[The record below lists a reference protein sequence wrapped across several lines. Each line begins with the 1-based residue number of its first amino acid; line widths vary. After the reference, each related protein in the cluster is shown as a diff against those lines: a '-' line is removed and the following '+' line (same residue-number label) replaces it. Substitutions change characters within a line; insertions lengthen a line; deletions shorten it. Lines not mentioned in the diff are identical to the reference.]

1 MMRTAPLR
9 VLHVGKFYPPHPGGM
24 ESHLQ
29 TLCEE
34 LSKSIE
40 VEVLVASDR
49 FRSER
54 STQGKVEL
62 VRLATALMLH
72 GTPIVPLMARAM
84 RHARPD
90 VVHLHFP
97 NPMAALAC
105 LMSRLD
111 VPIVIT
117 WHSDVVR
124 QRRAA
129 AAFAPL
135 LSMLLR
141 RCSAIIVGSAAYIE
155 TSAVLSAHR
164 NLCRVIPYGIRVDA
178 FEHPNAARVAELRQ
192 HYGER
197 IVLGAGRL
205 VYYKGFEHLVRAMA
219 DVRATALIAGDGP
232 LSGALAAE
240 ATRLGVGDRVV
251 LLGRVNDADLKA
263 CYHACDVFA
272 LPSVERSEAFG
283 IVQLE
288 AMACGLP
295 VVNTRLDSAVPHV
308 SLDGLTGLT
317 VPPGDPAALAAALR
331 VLLDDPPRRATMGA
345 AAKWRVHEEFSAELM
360 ARRTLEVYR
369 EVAGGERGLHWQFVY
384 LTIEFLFGRRFDT
397 AIEIIWVAMPLNI
410 IRCGLR
416 R

>member
-1 MMRTAPLR
+1 MMRTTPLK
-9 VLHVGKFYPPHPGGM
+9 VLHVGKFYPPYPGGM

-49 FRSER
+49 WRSER
-54 STQGKVEL
+54 SRQGQVEL

-72 GTPIVPLMARAM
+72 GTPVVPLMARAM
-84 RHARPD
+84 RRAQPD

-105 LMSRLD
+105 LMSRLA
-111 VPIVIT
+111 VPIVVT

-135 LSMLLR
+135 LSLLLR
-141 RCSAIIVGSAAYIE
+141 RCAAIIVGSTAYIE
-155 TSAVLSAHR
+155 TSAVLSARR
-164 NLCRVIPYGIRVDA
+164 NLCHVIPFGIRADA
-178 FEHPNAARVAELRQ
+178 FEHPNIARVAELRRR
-192 HYGER
+192 YGER
-197 IVLGAGRL
+197 VVLGVGRL
-205 VYYKGFEHLVRAMA
+205 IYYKGFEHLVRAMA
-219 DVRATALIAGDGP
+219 DVQATALIAGDGP
-232 LSGALAAE
+232 LGVALSAE
-240 ATRLGVGDRVV
+240 AVRLGVGDRVA

-263 CYHACDVFA
+263 CYNACDVFA

-288 AMACGLP
+288 AMACGKP
-295 VVNTRLDSAVPHV
+295 VVNTWLDSAVPHV

-317 VPPGDPAALAAALR
+317 VPPGDPKALAAALNA
-331 VLLDDPPRRATMGA
+331 LLDDPARRVAMGA
-345 AAKWRVHEEFSAELM
+345 AGRRRVREEFSAELM

-369 EVAGGERGLHWQFVY
+369 EVVAGAAHERRA
-384 LTIEFLFGRRFDT
+384 E
-397 AIEIIWVAMPLNI
+397 
-410 IRCGLR
+410 
-416 R
+416 

>member
-1 MMRTAPLR
+1 MMMEAGRLK
-9 VLHVGKFYPPHPGGM
+9 VLHVGKFYPPYPGGI

-49 FRSER
+49 WRSER
-54 STQGKVEL
+54 STQSGVEV

-72 GTPIVPLMARAM
+72 GTPIVPLMAREM
-84 RHARPD
+84 RRARPD

-111 VPIVIT
+111 GPIVVT

-135 LSMLLR
+135 LSLLLR
-141 RCSAIIVGSAAYIE
+141 RCSAIIVGSTAYIE
-155 TSAVLSAHR
+155 TSAVLSSR
-164 NLCRVIPYGIRVDA
+164 RELCRVIPFGIRADA
-178 FEHPNAARVAELRQ
+178 FEHPDAARVAELRRR
-192 HYGER
+192 YGER
-197 IVLGAGRL
+197 IVLGVGRL
-205 VYYKGFEHLVRAMA
+205 IYYKGFENLVRAMA
-219 DVRATALIAGDGP
+219 GVRATALIAGDGP
-232 LSGALAAE
+232 LGGTLADE
-240 ATRLGVGDRVV
+240 AGRLGVADRVV

-288 AMACGLP
+288 AMACGKP

-317 VPPGDPAALAAALR
+317 VPPGDPAALAAALNA
-331 VLLDDPPRRATMGA
+331 LLDDPARRAAMGA
-345 AAKWRVHEEFSAELM
+345 AARQRVREEFSAELM

-369 EVAGGERGLHWQFVY
+369 EVVAGAAR
-384 LTIEFLFGRRFDT
+384 TRR
-397 AIEIIWVAMPLNI
+397 AE
-410 IRCGLR
+410 
-416 R
+416 

>member
-1 MMRTAPLR
+1 MKEAAPLK

-34 LSKSIE
+34 LSKAIE

-49 FRSER
+49 WRSER
-54 STQGKVEL
+54 STQGGVD
-62 VRLATALMLH
+62 VARLATALMLH
-72 GTPIVPLMARAM
+72 GTPIVPPMAREM
-84 RHARPD
+84 RRARPD
-90 VVHLHFP
+90 LVHLHFP
-97 NPMAALAC
+97 NPMAAVAC

-135 LSMLLR
+135 LSVLLR
-141 RCSAIIVGSAAYIE
+141 RCAAIIVASSSHID
-155 TSAVLSAHR
+155 TSPVLRAR
-164 NLCRVIPYGIRVDA
+164 RELCRVIPFGIRTEA
-178 FEHPNAARVAELRQ
+178 FEHPDDARVAELRRR
-192 HYGER
+192 YGER
-197 IVLGAGRL
+197 IVLGVGRL
-205 VYYKGFEHLVRAMA
+205 IYYKGFEHLVRAMA
-219 DVRATALIAGDGP
+219 DVRGTLLLAGDGP
-232 LSGALAAE
+232 LRGALEAE
-240 ATRLGVGDRVV
+240 ARRLGIAERVV
-251 LLGRVNDADLKA
+251 LMGRVNDAELRA

-272 LPSVERSEAFG
+272 LPSVARSEAFG

-288 AMACGLP
+288 AMACGRP

-331 VLLDDPPRRATMGA
+331 ALLDDPARRAAMGA
-345 AAKWRVHEEFSAELM
+345 AARLRVREEFSAEPM

-369 EVAGGERGLHWQFVY
+369 EVVADAA
-384 LTIEFLFGRRFDT
+384 RRRDT
-397 AIEIIWVAMPLNI
+397 TDAA
-410 IRCGLR
+410 R
-416 R
+416 RARAARRPG

>member
-1 MMRTAPLR
+1 MRTAPLK

-34 LSKSIE
+34 LSKSIQ

-49 FRSER
+49 WRSAR
-54 STQGKVEL
+54 STQGNVEL

-72 GTPIVPLMARAM
+72 GTPIVPLMARAI
-84 RHARPD
+84 RRARPD
-90 VVHLHFP
+90 VLHLHFP

-111 VPIVIT
+111 VPLVVT

-135 LSMLLR
+135 LSLLLR
-141 RCSAIIVGSAAYIE
+141 RCAAIIVGSTAYVE
-155 TSAVLSAHR
+155 TSAVLSTR
-164 NLCRVIPYGIRVDA
+164 RKLCRVIPFGIGAAA
-178 FEHPNAARVAELRQ
+178 FEHPDAARVAELRRR
-192 HYGER
+192 YGER
-197 IVLGAGRL
+197 IVLGVGRL
-205 VYYKGFEHLVRAMA
+205 IYYKGFEHLVRAMA

-232 LSGALAAE
+232 LSGALKAE
-240 ATRLGVGDRVV
+240 AARLGVGDRVV
-251 LLGRVNDADLKA
+251 LLGRVNDTDLKA

-288 AMACGLP
+288 AMACGRP

-317 VPPGDPAALAAALR
+317 VPPGDPAALAAALNA
-331 VLLDDPPRRATMGA
+331 LLDDPARRAAMGA
-345 AAKWRVHEEFSAELM
+345 AARQRVREEFSAELM

-369 EVAGGERGLHWQFVY
+369 EVVAGAARERRAV
-384 LTIEFLFGRRFDT
+384 
-397 AIEIIWVAMPLNI
+397 
-410 IRCGLR
+410 
-416 R
+416 

>member
-1 MMRTAPLR
+1 MGDAPFK
-9 VLHVGKFYPPHPGGM
+9 VLHVGKFYPPHFGGM

-34 LSKSIE
+34 LCKSIE

-49 FRSER
+49 WRSER
-54 STQGKVEL
+54 SMQSGVKVA
-62 VRLATALMLH
+62 RLATALMLH

-84 RHARPD
+84 RRARPD

-105 LMSRLD
+105 VMSRLD
-111 VPIVIT
+111 VPIVVT

-135 LSMLLR
+135 LSLLLR
-141 RCSAIIVGSAAYIE
+141 RCAAIIVGSTVYIE
-155 TSAVLSAHR
+155 TSTVLSAR
-164 NLCRVIPYGIRVDA
+164 RKLCHVIPFGIRAKD
-178 FEHPNAARVAELRQ
+178 FEHPDAARVAEVHRR
-192 HYGER
+192 YGER
-197 IVLGAGRL
+197 IVLGVGRL
-205 VYYKGFEHLVRAMA
+205 IYYKGFETLVGAMA

-232 LSGALAAE
+232 LSGALEAE
-240 ATRLGVGDRVV
+240 VARLGVADRVV

-263 CYHACDVFA
+263 YYHACDVFA

-288 AMACGLP
+288 AMACGKP

-317 VPPGDPAALAAALR
+317 VPPGDRAALAAALNA
-331 VLLDDPPRRATMGA
+331 LLDDPARRAAMGA
-345 AAKWRVHEEFSAELM
+345 AGRQRVREEFSAELM

-369 EVAGGERGLHWQFVY
+369 EIALGAARRRG
-384 LTIEFLFGRRFDT
+384 TG
-397 AIEIIWVAMPLNI
+397 
-410 IRCGLR
+410 
-416 R
+416 

>member
-1 MMRTAPLR
+1 MRSLSDTSSPSKTTGAATLK
-9 VLHVGKFYPPHPGGM
+9 VLHVGKFYPPHFGGM

-40 VEVLVASDR
+40 VQVLVASDQR
-49 FRSER
+49 RTER
-54 STQGKVEL
+54 STQGGVE
-62 VRLATALMLH
+62 VARLATPLMLH

-84 RHARPD
+84 SRARPD

-129 AAFAPL
+129 AVFAPL
-135 LSMLLR
+135 LSLLLR
-141 RCSAIIVGSAAYIE
+141 RCAAIIVGSTAYIE
-155 TSAVLSAHR
+155 TSAVLSAR
-164 NLCRVIPYGIRVDA
+164 RKLCRVIPFGIRAGD
-178 FEHPNAARVAELRQ
+178 FEHPDATRVAEVRRR
-192 HYGER
+192 HGER
-197 IVLGAGRL
+197 IVLGVGRL
-205 VYYKGFEHLVRAMA
+205 IYYKGFENLVRAMV
-219 DVRATALIAGDGP
+219 DVRATALIAGEGQ

-240 ATRLGVGDRVV
+240 AARLGVADRVV

-263 CYHACDVFA
+263 CYHACGVFA

-288 AMACGLP
+288 AMACGKP
-295 VVNTRLDSAVPHV
+295 VVNTWIDSAVPHV
-308 SLDGLTGLT
+308 SLDGVTGLT
-317 VPPGDPAALAAALR
+317 VPPGDPTALAAALNA
-331 VLLDDPPRRATMGA
+331 LLDGPARRAAMGA
-345 AAKWRVHEEFSAELM
+345 AGRQRVREEFSAELM

-369 EVAGGERGLHWQFVY
+369 EIAPGAARWRSY
-384 LTIEFLFGRRFDT
+384 
-397 AIEIIWVAMPLNI
+397 
-410 IRCGLR
+410 
-416 R
+416 

>member
-1 MMRTAPLR
+1 MMMEAGRLK
-9 VLHVGKFYPPHPGGM
+9 VLHVGKFYPPYPGGI

-49 FRSER
+49 WRSER
-54 STQGKVEL
+54 STQSGVEV

-72 GTPIVPLMARAM
+72 GTPIVPLMAREM
-84 RHARPD
+84 RRARPD

-111 VPIVIT
+111 VPIVVT

-135 LSMLLR
+135 LSLLLR
-141 RCSAIIVGSAAYIE
+141 RCSAIIVGSTAYIE
-155 TSAVLSAHR
+155 TSAVLSSR
-164 NLCRVIPYGIRVDA
+164 RELCRVIPFGIRADA
-178 FEHPNAARVAELRQ
+178 FEHPDAARVAELRRR
-192 HYGER
+192 YGER
-197 IVLGAGRL
+197 IVLGVGRL
-205 VYYKGFEHLVRAMA
+205 IYYKGFENLVRAMA
-219 DVRATALIAGDGP
+219 GVRATALIAGDGP
-232 LSGALAAE
+232 LGGTLADE
-240 ATRLGVGDRVV
+240 AGRLGVADRVV

-288 AMACGLP
+288 AMACGKP

-317 VPPGDPAALAAALR
+317 VPPGDPAALAAALDA
-331 VLLDDPPRRATMGA
+331 LLDDPARRAAMGA
-345 AAKWRVHEEFSAELM
+345 AARQRVREEFSAGLM

-369 EVAGGERGLHWQFVY
+369 EVVAGAAR
-384 LTIEFLFGRRFDT
+384 TRR
-397 AIEIIWVAMPLNI
+397 AE
-410 IRCGLR
+410 
-416 R
+416 

>member
-1 MMRTAPLR
+1 MGDAPFK
-9 VLHVGKFYPPHPGGM
+9 VLHVGKFYPPHFGGM

-34 LSKSIE
+34 LCKSIE

-49 FRSER
+49 WRSER
-54 STQGKVEL
+54 SMQSGVE
-62 VRLATALMLH
+62 VARLATALMLH

-84 RHARPD
+84 RRARPD

-97 NPMAALAC
+97 NPMAVLAC
-105 LMSRLD
+105 VMSRLD
-111 VPIVIT
+111 VPLVVT

-135 LSMLLR
+135 LSLLLR
-141 RCSAIIVGSAAYIE
+141 RCAAIIVGSTVYIE
-155 TSAVLSAHR
+155 TSTVLSAR
-164 NLCRVIPYGIRVDA
+164 RKLCHVIPFGIRAKD
-178 FEHPNAARVAELRQ
+178 FEHPDAARVAEVRRR
-192 HYGER
+192 YGER
-197 IVLGAGRL
+197 IVLGVGRL
-205 VYYKGFEHLVRAMA
+205 IYYKGFETLVGAMA

-240 ATRLGVGDRVV
+240 VARLGVADRVV

-263 CYHACDVFA
+263 YYHACDVFA

-288 AMACGLP
+288 AMACGKP

-317 VPPGDPAALAAALR
+317 VPPGDRAALAAALNA
-331 VLLDDPPRRATMGA
+331 LLDDPARRAAMGA
-345 AAKWRVHEEFSAELM
+345 AGRQRVREEFSAELM

-369 EVAGGERGLHWQFVY
+369 EIALGAARRRG
-384 LTIEFLFGRRFDT
+384 TG
-397 AIEIIWVAMPLNI
+397 
-410 IRCGLR
+410 
-416 R
+416 

>member
-1 MMRTAPLR
+1 MMRDAPLK

-49 FRSER
+49 WRSER

-84 RHARPD
+84 RQARPD

-111 VPIVIT
+111 VPIVVT

-135 LSMLLR
+135 LS
-141 RCSAIIVGSAAYIE
+141 
-155 TSAVLSAHR
+155 
-164 NLCRVIPYGIRVDA
+164 
-178 FEHPNAARVAELRQ
+178 
-192 HYGER
+192 
-197 IVLGAGRL
+197 
-205 VYYKGFEHLVRAMA
+205 
-219 DVRATALIAGDGP
+219 
-232 LSGALAAE
+232 
-240 ATRLGVGDRVV
+240 
-251 LLGRVNDADLKA
+251 
-263 CYHACDVFA
+263 HA
-272 LPSVERSEAFG
+272 
-283 IVQLE
+283 
-288 AMACGLP
+288 
-295 VVNTRLDSAVPHV
+295 
-308 SLDGLTGLT
+308 
-317 VPPGDPAALAAALR
+317 AAALR
-331 VLLDDPPRRATMGA
+331 RDHRRFDNLYRNFRSAQRAARAVPRNSLRHTRRRLRASRHHARRRAA
-345 AAKWRVHEEFSAELM
+345 PALWRTRR
-360 ARRTLEVYR
+360 ARRRPSHLLQGLRVPGARDGGRAGNGTDCR
-369 EVAGGERGLHWQFVY
+369 RRAAQRRAGGEAARLG
-384 LTIEFLFGRRFDT
+384 I
-397 AIEIIWVAMPLNI
+397 AIESYCWAASTTPI
-410 IRCGLR
+410 
-416 R
+416 

>member
-1 MMRTAPLR
+1 MMETAPLKI
-9 VLHVGKFYPPHPGGM
+9 LHVGKFYPPHPGGM

-34 LSKSIE
+34 LSKSIKI
-40 VEVLVASDR
+40 EVLVASDR
-49 FRSER
+49 WRSER
-54 STQGKVEL
+54 STQGEIQL

-84 RHARPD
+84 RRARAD

-105 LMSRLD
+105 LMSRLHA
-111 VPIVIT
+111 PIVVT

-141 RCSAIIVGSAAYIE
+141 RCAAIIAGSTAYIE
-155 TSAVLSAHR
+155 TSAVLGARR
-164 NLCRVIPYGIRVDA
+164 NLCRVIPYGIRADA
-178 FEHPNAARVAELRQ
+178 FEHPDTARVAELRRR
-192 HYGER
+192 YGER
-197 IVLGAGRL
+197 IVLGVGRL
-205 VYYKGFEHLVRAMA
+205 IYYKGFEHLVRAMA
-219 DVRATALIAGDGP
+219 DVRATALIAGEGP
-232 LSGALAAE
+232 LGGALAAE
-240 ATRLGVGDRVV
+240 AARLGVADRVV
-251 LLGRVNDADLKA
+251 LLGRVDDADLKA

-272 LPSVERSEAFG
+272 LPSVERSEAYG

-288 AMACGLP
+288 AMACGKP

-317 VPPGDPAALAAALR
+317 VPPGDPAVLAAALNA
-331 VLLDDPPRRATMGA
+331 LLNDPARRAAMGA
-345 AAKWRVHEEFSAELM
+345 AGRKRVREEFSAGVM
-360 ARRTLEVYR
+360 AERTLEVYR
-369 EVAGGERGLHWQFVY
+369 EVVAAHGLGAGVCAGKQ
-384 LTIEFLFGRRFDT
+384 
-397 AIEIIWVAMPLNI
+397 
-410 IRCGLR
+410 
-416 R
+416 

>member
-1 MMRTAPLR
+1 
-9 VLHVGKFYPPHPGGM
+9 M

-34 LSKSIE
+34 LRKSVE

-49 FRSER
+49 WRSER
-54 STQGKVEL
+54 STQAGVEL
-62 VRLATALMLH
+62 GRLATPLMLH

-84 RHARPD
+84 RRARPD

-97 NPMAALAC
+97 NPMAATAC

-111 VPIVIT
+111 VPIVVT

-135 LSMLLR
+135 LSRLLR
-141 RCSAIIVGSAAYIE
+141 RCAAIVVGSTAYIE
-155 TSAVLSAHR
+155 TSAVLSAR
-164 NLCRVIPYGIRVDA
+164 RELCHVIPFGIRADA
-178 FEHPNAARVAELRQ
+178 FERPDPARVTELHRR
-192 HYGER
+192 HGER
-197 IVLGAGRL
+197 IVLGVGRL
-205 VYYKGFEHLVRAMA
+205 IYYKGFENLVRAMR
-219 DVRATALIAGDGP
+219 DVRATALIAGEGP
-232 LSGALAAE
+232 LGGALAAE
-240 ATRLGVGDRVV
+240 AARLGVADRVV

-288 AMACGLP
+288 AMACERP
-295 VVNTRLDSAVPHV
+295 VVNTWLDSAVPHV
-308 SLDGLTGLT
+308 SLDGVTGLT
-317 VPPGDPAALAAALR
+317 VPPGDPAALAAALNA
-331 VLLDDPPRRATMGA
+331 LLDDPARRAAMGA
-345 AAKWRVHEEFSAELM
+345 AARQRVREEFSAGLM

-369 EVAGGERGLHWQFVY
+369 EVVAAAARGRLA
-384 LTIEFLFGRRFDT
+384 EASR
-397 AIEIIWVAMPLNI
+397 
-410 IRCGLR
+410 
-416 R
+416 

>member
-1 MMRTAPLR
+1 MCAAPFK
-9 VLHVGKFYPPHPGGM
+9 VLHVGKFYPPYPGGM

-34 LSKSIE
+34 LRKSIE

-49 FRSER
+49 WRSER
-54 STQGKVEL
+54 STLGGVEL

-84 RHARPD
+84 RRARPD
-90 VVHLHFP
+90 LVHLHFP

-105 LMSRLD
+105 LVSRLD
-111 VPIVIT
+111 VPIVVS

-135 LSMLLR
+135 LSVLLR
-141 RCSAIIVGSAAYIE
+141 RCAAIIVASTAYIE
-155 TSAVLSAHR
+155 SSAVLSARR
-164 NLCRVIPYGIRVDA
+164 NLCRVIPYGIRAEV
-178 FEHPNAARVAELRQ
+178 FEHPDPARVAELRQ

-197 IVLGAGRL
+197 IVLGVGRL
-205 VYYKGFEHLVRAMA
+205 IYYKGFVNLVRAMA

-240 ATRLGVGDRVV
+240 ATRLGVADRVV
-251 LLGRVNDADLKA
+251 LLGRVNEADLKA

-288 AMACGLP
+288 AMACGRP
-295 VVNTRLDSAVPHV
+295 VVNTRLESAVPHV

-331 VLLDDPPRRATMGA
+331 ALLDDPPRRATMGA
-345 AAKWRVHEEFSAELM
+345 AARRRVHEEFSAELM

-369 EVAGGERGLHWQFVY
+369 EVAGAALPSHD
-384 LTIEFLFGRRFDT
+384 GRTRPAPPARSSRSYD
-397 AIEIIWVAMPLNI
+397 
-410 IRCGLR
+410 
-416 R
+416 

>member
-1 MMRTAPLR
+1 MIGDAPFR
-9 VLHVGKFYPPHPGGM
+9 VLHVGKFYPPHFGGM

-40 VEVLVASDR
+40 VEVLVANDR
-49 FRSER
+49 RRSER
-54 STQGKVEL
+54 STQGGVEL

-84 RHARPD
+84 RRARPD

-111 VPIVIT
+111 VPIIVT

-124 QRRAA
+124 QRRTA

-135 LSMLLR
+135 LWLLLR
-141 RCSAIIVGSAAYIE
+141 RCAAIIVGSNAYIE
-155 TSAVLSAHR
+155 TSAVLSAR
-164 NLCRVIPYGIRVDA
+164 RKLCRVIPFGIRASD
-178 FEHPNAARVAELRQ
+178 FEHPDAARVAELRRR
-192 HYGER
+192 YGER
-197 IVLGAGRL
+197 IVLGVGRL
-205 VYYKGFEHLVRAMA
+205 IYYKGFENLVRAMA

-232 LSGALAAE
+232 LGGALAAE
-240 ATRLGVGDRVV
+240 AARLGVADRVA

-288 AMACGLP
+288 AMACGKP

-317 VPPGDPAALAAALR
+317 VSPGDPTALAAALNA
-331 VLLDDPPRRATMGA
+331 LLYDPARRAAMGA
-345 AAKWRVHEEFSAELM
+345 AARQRVREEFSAELM

-369 EVAGGERGLHWQFVY
+369 EVVADGAR
-384 LTIEFLFGRRFDT
+384 GRRID
-397 AIEIIWVAMPLNI
+397 VP
-410 IRCGLR
+410 R
-416 R
+416 

>member
-1 MMRTAPLR
+1 MMRDAPLK
-9 VLHVGKFYPPHPGGM
+9 VLHVGKFYPPFPGGM

-29 TLCEE
+29 TLSEE

-40 VEVLVASDR
+40 VEVLVANNR
-49 FRSER
+49 WRSER

-84 RHARPD
+84 RQARPD

-111 VPIVIT
+111 VPIVVT

-135 LSMLLR
+135 LSLLLR
-141 RCSAIIVGSAAYIE
+141 RCAAIIVGSTAYIE
-155 TSAVLSAHR
+155 TSPVLSAR
-164 NLCRVIPYGIRVDA
+164 RELCHVIPFGIRADA
-178 FEHPNAARVAELRQ
+178 FEHPDAARVAQLRRR
-192 HYGER
+192 YGER
-197 IVLGAGRL
+197 IVLAVGRL
-205 VYYKGFEHLVRAMA
+205 IYYKGFEYLVRAMA
-219 DVRATALIAGDGP
+219 DVQATALIAGDGP
-232 LSGALAAE
+232 LGGALSAE
-240 ATRLGVGDRVV
+240 AARLGVSDRVV
-251 LLGRVNDADLKA
+251 LLGRVDDAELKA
-263 CYHACDVFA
+263 CYHGCDVFA

-288 AMACGLP
+288 AMACRRP
-295 VVNTRLDSAVPHV
+295 VVNTWLDSAVPHV
-308 SLDGLTGLT
+308 SIDGLTGLT
-317 VPPGDPAALAAALR
+317 VPPGDPKALAAALSA
-331 VLLDDPPRRATMGA
+331 LLDDPARRAAMGTA
-345 AAKWRVHEEFSAELM
+345 ARQRVREEFSAELM

-369 EVAGGERGLHWQFVY
+369 EVVAGAARERHA
-384 LTIEFLFGRRFDT
+384 E
-397 AIEIIWVAMPLNI
+397 
-410 IRCGLR
+410 
-416 R
+416 

>member
-1 MMRTAPLR
+1 MA
-9 VLHVGKFYPPHPGGM
+9 
-24 ESHLQ
+24 
-29 TLCEE
+29 
-34 LSKSIE
+34 
-40 VEVLVASDR
+40 
-49 FRSER
+49 
-54 STQGKVEL
+54 
-62 VRLATALMLH
+62 RLATPLMLH

-84 RHARPD
+84 RRARPD

-111 VPIVIT
+111 VPLVVT

-135 LSMLLR
+135 LSLLLAAMR
-141 RCSAIIVGSAAYIE
+141 RDHRRFDRLY
-155 TSAVLSAHR
+155 R
-164 NLCRVIPYGIRVDA
+164 NLHGAERAAQAVPRNSLR
-178 FEHPNAARVAELRQ
+178 HPRRRLRASRRRARRGVCAAATAN
-192 HYGER
+192 G
-197 IVLGAGRL
+197 IVLGVGRL
-205 VYYKGFEHLVRAMA
+205 IYYKGFENLVRAMV

-240 ATRLGVGDRVV
+240 AARLGVADRVV

-288 AMACGLP
+288 AMACGKP

-308 SLDGLTGLT
+308 SLDGLTGFT
-317 VPPGDPAALAAALR
+317 VPPGDPAALAAALNA
-331 VLLDDPPRRATMGA
+331 LLDDPARRAAMGA
-345 AAKWRVHEEFSAELM
+345 AGRQRVREEFSAELM

-369 EVAGGERGLHWQFVY
+369 EIVAGGARAPA
-384 LTIEFLFGRRFDT
+384 R
-397 AIEIIWVAMPLNI
+397 
-410 IRCGLR
+410 
-416 R
+416 

>member
-1 MMRTAPLR
+1 MTHAPLK

-34 LSKSIE
+34 LSKSIQ

-49 FRSER
+49 WRNER
-54 STQGKVEL
+54 SREGGVEL

-72 GTPIVPLMARAM
+72 GTPIVPSMARAI
-84 RHARPD
+84 RRARPD
-90 VVHLHFP
+90 VIHLHFP

-105 LMSRLD
+105 LMSRLEA
-111 VPIVIT
+111 PIVVT

-129 AAFAPL
+129 AVFAPL
-135 LSMLLR
+135 LSLLLR
-141 RCSAIIVGSAAYIE
+141 RCAAIIVGSTAYVE
-155 TSAVLSAHR
+155 TSAVLSAR
-164 NLCRVIPYGIRVDA
+164 RKLCRVIPFGIRAGA
-178 FEHPNAARVAELRQ
+178 FEHPDAPRVAELRRR
-192 HYGER
+192 YGDR
-197 IVLGAGRL
+197 VVLAVGRL
-205 VYYKGFEHLVRAMA
+205 IYYKGFEYLVRAIA

-232 LSGALAAE
+232 LGDALAAE
-240 ATRLGVGDRVV
+240 AARLGVGDQVV
-251 LLGRVNDADLKA
+251 FLGRVSEADLKA
-263 CYHACDVFA
+263 LYHACDVFV

-288 AMACGLP
+288 AMACGRP

-331 VLLDDPPRRATMGA
+331 ALLDDPARRAAMGA
-345 AAKWRVHEEFSAELM
+345 AGRQRVRENFSAELM

-369 EVAGGERGLHWQFVY
+369 DVVGAARER
-384 LTIEFLFGRRFDT
+384 R
-397 AIEIIWVAMPLNI
+397 A
-410 IRCGLR
+410 
-416 R
+416 

>member
-1 MMRTAPLR
+1 MCAVSLR

-34 LSKSIE
+34 LSKSIQLK
-40 VEVLVASDR
+40 VLVAGAR
-49 FRSER
+49 WRSER
-54 STQGKVEL
+54 SARGGVEL
-62 VRLATALMLH
+62 VRLATPLMLH

-84 RHARPD
+84 RQARPD

-111 VPIVIT
+111 VPIVVT

-135 LSMLLR
+135 LSLLLR
-141 RCSAIIVGSAAYIE
+141 RCSAIIVGSTVYAE
-155 TSAVLSAHR
+155 TSAVLNAR
-164 NLCRVIPYGIRVDA
+164 RRLCRVIPLGIRAGD
-178 FEHPNAARVAELRQ
+178 FEHPNAARVAELRRR
-192 HYGER
+192 HGER
-197 IVLGAGRL
+197 IVLSVGRL
-205 VYYKGFEHLVRAMA
+205 IYYKGFQNLVRAMA

-232 LSGALAAE
+232 LGGALAAQ
-240 ATRLGVGDRVV
+240 AKRLGIADRVV
-251 LLGRVNDADLKA
+251 LLGRANDADLKA

-288 AMACGLP
+288 AMACGKP
-295 VVNTRLDSAVPHV
+295 VVNTWIDSAVPHV
-308 SLDGLTGLT
+308 SLDGVTGLT
-317 VPPGDPAALAAALR
+317 VAPGDPAALAAALNA
-331 VLLDDPPRRATMGA
+331 LLDDPARRATMGEA
-345 AAKWRVHEEFSAELM
+345 ARKRVREEFSAELM
-360 ARRTLEVYR
+360 ARRTLELYR
-369 EVAGGERGLHWQFVY
+369 EITAGHSRGA
-384 LTIEFLFGRRFDT
+384 T
-397 AIEIIWVAMPLNI
+397 AARIAPAAA
-410 IRCGLR
+410 RPA
-416 R
+416 

>member
-1 MMRTAPLR
+1 MTHAPLK

-34 LSKSIE
+34 LSKSIQ

-49 FRSER
+49 WRNER
-54 STQGKVEL
+54 SREGGVEL

-72 GTPIVPLMARAM
+72 GTPIVPSMARAI
-84 RHARPD
+84 RRARPD
-90 VVHLHFP
+90 VIHLHFP

-105 LMSRLD
+105 LMSRLEA
-111 VPIVIT
+111 PIVVT

-129 AAFAPL
+129 AVFAPL
-135 LSMLLR
+135 LSLLLR
-141 RCSAIIVGSAAYIE
+141 RCAAIIVGSTAYVE
-155 TSAVLSAHR
+155 TSAVLSAR
-164 NLCRVIPYGIRVDA
+164 RKLCRVIPFGISAGA
-178 FEHPNAARVAELRQ
+178 FEHPYAPRVAELRRR
-192 HYGER
+192 YGDR
-197 IVLGAGRL
+197 VVLAVGRL
-205 VYYKGFEHLVRAMA
+205 IYYKGFEYLVRAMA

-232 LSGALAAE
+232 LGDALAAE
-240 ATRLGVGDRVV
+240 AARLGVGDQVV
-251 LLGRVNDADLKA
+251 FLGRVSEADLKA
-263 CYHACDVFA
+263 LYHACDVFV

-288 AMACGLP
+288 AMACGRP

-331 VLLDDPPRRATMGA
+331 ALLDDPARRAAMGA
-345 AAKWRVHEEFSAELM
+345 AGRQRVRENFSAELM

-369 EVAGGERGLHWQFVY
+369 DVVGAARER
-384 LTIEFLFGRRFDT
+384 R
-397 AIEIIWVAMPLNI
+397 A
-410 IRCGLR
+410 
-416 R
+416 